1 MRKKAATKRWTPVK
15 LVAGKERIGSMNG
28 AWKSLART
36 GFGTV
41 VNVQVLPL
49 KNAWRTNVPETM
61 ERTKKFGDAERQG
74 TAIQDSAALTMC
86 ASMPTLKTFSAAEP
100 MRIVNRN
107 NAAWRICV
115 SRQSLTFA
123 DVVMLMTA
131 NKGSSVSTGCAA
143 KPLREKS

>member
-1 MRKKAATKRWTPVK
+1 MKQAVSALRVESSTQKPSNSASKEPVLMRKKAATKRWTPVK

-49 KNAWRTNVPETM
+49 RSVWRTHVPE
-61 ERTKKFGDAERQG
+61 
-74 TAIQDSAALTMC
+74 
-86 ASMPTLKTFSAAEP
+86 PTLKTFSAAEP